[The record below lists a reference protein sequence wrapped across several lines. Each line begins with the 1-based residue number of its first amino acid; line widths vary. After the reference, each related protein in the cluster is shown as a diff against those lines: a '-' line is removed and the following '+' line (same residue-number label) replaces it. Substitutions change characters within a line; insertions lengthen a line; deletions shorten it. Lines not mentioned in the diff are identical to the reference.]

1 MNKKFSIEMWVKLN
15 SLNVTLIQ
23 KDNFSIEIE
32 NGEFKIKF
40 QNNLHQ
46 GEKIKEYN
54 LTINQ
59 FIHISIL
66 YKKKL
71 GYIKILLNCDLIIQF
86 QINLDTININSDII
100 FGNGNLDGELTEIK
114 IWNEEMPI
122 NYLSEN
128 YRTPLLILA
137 ENKKKLKMKI
147 NFMFGNR
154 ENSINQ
160 NVINGLQGIDN
171 SHIVNNDKNNY
182 ELVILFLLI

>member
-1 MNKKFSIEMWVKLN
+1 
-15 SLNVTLIQ
+15 
-23 KDNFSIEIE
+23 
-32 NGEFKIKF
+32 
-40 QNNLHQ
+40 
-46 GEKIKEYN
+46 
-54 LTINQ
+54 
-59 FIHISIL
+59 
-66 YKKKL
+66 
-71 GYIKILLNCDLIIQF
+71 
-86 QINLDTININSDII
+86 
-100 FGNGNLDGELTEIK
+100 
-114 IWNEEMPI
+114 MPI

-182 ELVILFLLI
+182 ELVILFLLIQKIVFNILV

>member
-1 MNKKFSIEMWVKLN
+1 
-15 SLNVTLIQ
+15 
-23 KDNFSIEIE
+23 
-32 NGEFKIKF
+32 
-40 QNNLHQ
+40 
-46 GEKIKEYN
+46 
-54 LTINQ
+54 
-59 FIHISIL
+59 
-66 YKKKL
+66 
-71 GYIKILLNCDLIIQF
+71 
-86 QINLDTININSDII
+86 
-100 FGNGNLDGELTEIK
+100 
-114 IWNEEMPI
+114 MPI

>member
-1 MNKKFSIEMWVKLN
+1 
-15 SLNVTLIQ
+15 
-23 KDNFSIEIE
+23 
-32 NGEFKIKF
+32 
-40 QNNLHQ
+40 
-46 GEKIKEYN
+46 
-54 LTINQ
+54 
-59 FIHISIL
+59 
-66 YKKKL
+66 
-71 GYIKILLNCDLIIQF
+71 
-86 QINLDTININSDII
+86 
-100 FGNGNLDGELTEIK
+100 
-114 IWNEEMPI
+114 MPI

-171 SHIVNNDKNNY
+171 SQIVNNDKNNY